1 MRTGIVSGAV
11 AALVALV
18 LFFGSGDDL
27 GPNAFVVIGLS
38 QGCVYGLVALGL
50 VLVYKGSR
58 VFNFAAGEMGTIAA
72 FLLFL
77 MMEQWKLG
85 LPYLLAAL
93 IALVVTVGI
102 GLVMERIIVRPLL
115 NAPRVNLLVATIAF
129 ALLAIAVQL
138 MFFLPEPKTLRPLIT
153 KIPGGGTGVE
163 VFNYILEPQRLLL
176 LAVLAASDTSS
187 RARTSALRSSRPRRI
202 RSLPA

>member
-1 MRTGIVSGAV
+1 MRTAIVSGAV

-27 GPNAFVVIGLS
+27 GPNPFVVIGIS

-58 VFNFAAGEMGTIAA
+58 VFNFAQAEFGTLAA
-72 FLLFL
+72 FTVFLFV
-77 MMEQWKLG
+77 EQWKVG
-85 LPYLLAAL
+85 LPYWVAAL
-93 IALVVTVGI
+93 IAVVVTVLI

-129 ALLAIAVQL
+129 ALLAIAVEL
-138 MFFLPEPKTLRPLIT
+138 LLFLPEPKTLP
-153 KIPGGGTGVE
+153 PMV
-163 VFNYILEPQRLLL
+163 
-176 LAVLAASDTSS
+176 S
-187 RARTSALRSSRPRRI
+187 
-202 RSLPA
+202 SLPIVGNGSE